1 MEERFS
7 RTALLIGENGVER
20 LKKSRVAVFGVGG
33 VGSYAVEALARLGV
47 GNLTLV
53 DPDMVAE
60 SNLNRQL
67 IALHSTIGKYKV
79 DAARERVLDINPEA
93 EVEAL
98 KLFYL
103 PENAGEF
110 DVSRFDCIVDAIDT
124 VSAKLELI
132 TRAKAA
138 GVPIISSMGT
148 GNKMHPEMLEISD
161 ISKTSVCPLARVMR
175 RELRTRGIKEL
186 TVVYSKEEAIDTKEN
201 IFLPNGKKTVGS
213 ISFVP
218 ATAGLL
224 LASKVCEIL
233 LNT

>member
-33 VGSYAVEALARLGV
+33 VGSFTVEALARLGI
-47 GNLTLV
+47 GHLTLV
-53 DPDMVAE
+53 DPDTVAE

-67 IALHSTIGKYKV
+67 IALRSNIGEYKV
-79 DAARERVLDINPEA
+79 DAAKARVLDINPDA
-93 EVEAL
+93 DVEAL

-103 PENAGEF
+103 PENADDF

-175 RELRTRGIKEL
+175 RELRSRGIKEL
-186 TVVYSKEEAIDTKEN
+186 AVVYSKEEAIEPKED

-218 ATAGLL
+218 GAAGLL
-224 LASKVCEIL
+224 IASKVCEFL
-233 LNT
+233 LEN